1 MEIYPHYPI
10 RIHGVHGDNFIFSLI
25 YTCLL
30 RAKCNQLVTGIIQF
44 LVVPKYS
51 CNKAT
56 EEHKLQKPA
65 GFDLLN
71 PAEHSGYS
79 HTVLPGLRS
88 AHTVYLCVLCGSENK
103 QRLFHCT
110 ALTGWFL

>member
-1 MEIYPHYPI
+1 MQ
-10 RIHGVHGDNFIFSLI
+10 D
-25 YTCLL
+25 LL
-30 RAKCNQLVTGIIQF
+30 LTGITLF
-44 LVVPKYS
+44 LKVPKYS

-71 PAEHSGYS
+71 PAERSDYTR
-79 HTVLPGLRS
+79 TVLPGLRP

-103 QRLFHCT
+103 QLLFPYT
-110 ALTGWFL
+110 ALNCWFL